1 MAVAVEPAYLGGSV
15 RRPLPALTAA
25 ALATALAAGC
35 ASTTPPRRFAGAL
48 TGGVSLDDLG
58 PWPAAAAPTPAGEL
72 PAADGPRVA
81 TVSGNRTPGADRT
94 DGAAAGG
101 VARDELVTEDQSRAI
116 SRLSA
121 PHLQPK
127 VKDGVAA
134 LDVAGAG
141 GVEGLRALVGHRDGR
156 GDVAFALAA
165 AAVLAGAPADADR
178 ELRAVADGPALV
190 ALATHRGAAR
200 ARTRAPLVGD
210 LLVFDRARDGAA
222 ASLVAVALGTDA
234 RGVTEILYLAR
245 GVVRR
250 GFVDAARPSV
260 ARDDDGRVHNTYVRH
275 GKDYPPKGT
284 RYLAGELLAHVI
296 AWPQLR

>member
-1 MAVAVEPAYLGGSV
+1 M
-15 RRPLPALTAA
+15 RRPLQALTSA
-25 ALATALAAGC
+25 ALAAALAAGC
-35 ASTTPPRRFAGAL
+35 ASTPPPRRFAGAL

-58 PWPAAAAPTPAGEL
+58 PWPAAGAPTPAGEL

-81 TVSGNRTPGADRT
+81 IVSGNRTPGADRADGGT

-101 VARDELVTEDQSRAI
+101 VARGELVTEDQTRAI

-190 ALATHRGAAR
+190 ALATHRGAAQ
-200 ARTRAPLVGD
+200 ARTRAPDVGD

-222 ASLVAVALGTDA
+222 ASLVAVALGTDS

-260 ARDDDGRVHNTYVRH
+260 ARDADGRVHNTYVRH